1 MRFAH
6 TLLSGF
12 TLTAVAFV
20 AGCTGATSD
29 GATGSSQ
36 ARLVVSSTGQQTAT
50 LRVTAVEDAT
60 ADTVVDQTITVAAGS
75 AQVVSLSLDP
85 SGYTF
90 AVDVL
95 GAGDAKLGSTSAHV
109 NLEQGVLTQIALTAD
124 VDGASNAQVNI
135 GVDTAPQIEGVKV
148 SLDGDTVN
156 VHIDASDDGGGDL
169 SFFWSGA
176 GLSGAVQG
184 SSTLS
189 IPSAAVAANSMVH
202 VVVQDAH
209 GVASSADIALAT
221 AGGDVQGAMFGEA
234 SAAACLDAQAQCNAT
249 CGSATVLGAVTSAD
263 VSCLAGC
270 SLTLAQCEAQ

>member
-1 MRFAH
+1 MRVAH

-12 TLTAVAFV
+12 TLAFV

-29 GATGSSQ
+29 GATATSQ

-60 ADTVVDQTITVAAGS
+60 ADTVVDQTITVSPGS

-95 GAGDAKLGSTSAHV
+95 GSGNAKLGTSSAHV
-109 NLEQGVLTQIALTAD
+109 DLEQGVLTQISLAAE
-124 VDGASNAQVNI
+124 VDGASSAQVNI
-135 GVDTAPQIEGVKV
+135 GVDTAPEIQAVKV

-156 VHIDASDDGGGDL
+156 VHIDASDSGGGNL
-169 SFFWSGA
+169 AFFWSGA
-176 GLSGAVQG
+176 GLTGAVQG

-189 IPSAAVAANSMVH
+189 IPSAAVAANSMLH

-209 GVASSADIALAT
+209 GVASSADIALA
-221 AGGDVQGAMFGEA
+221 AGGGTVQGAMFGEA
-234 SAAACLDAQAQCNAT
+234 SAVPCLDAQAQCNAT

-263 VSCLAGC
+263 ASCLAGC